1 MSLNKS
7 KKKSYI
13 RPAIARNYLSFG
25 DIVGGPKGWPM
36 LKEELATVPPL
47 AKLRPMEYNWYA
59 ESSEVQNGASEVI
72 CSGNVIVIGGTGG
85 AGNRIGILKNDCEPG
100 QNVTVLTEGDFD
112 LQLQTEAIAGSP
124 PLAAASTSGL
134 AGKTAY
140 YIAETGKFSDR
151 DPSPA
156 ENATGFKVGVFLEDE
171 ATLFRPSRK
180 AGIHFIRVRL
190 AGESML
196 SNTAISAVADSAT
209 SFTESVYVNVPAPTV
224 HNGGTVVRLE
234 VDAATNNPNS
244 SIEPKDVSWVVEGTA
259 AGTGFVISPT
269 FTTGTAKTVAV
280 TVKGVTKNYT
290 VTIAADTAPAAWTEV

>member
-1 MSLNKS
+1 
-7 KKKSYI
+7 
-13 RPAIARNYLSFG
+13 
-25 DIVGGPKGWPM
+25 
-36 LKEELATVPPL
+36 
-47 AKLRPMEYNWYA
+47 
-59 ESSEVQNGASEVI
+59 
-72 CSGNVIVIGGTGG
+72 
-85 AGNRIGILKNDCEPG
+85 
-100 QNVTVLTEGDFD
+100 
-112 LQLQTEAIAGSP
+112 
-124 PLAAASTSGL
+124 
-134 AGKTAY
+134 
-140 YIAETGKFSDR
+140 
-151 DPSPA
+151 
-156 ENATGFKVGVFLEDE
+156 
-171 ATLFRPSRK
+171 
-180 AGIHFIRVRL
+180 
-190 AGESML
+190 ML